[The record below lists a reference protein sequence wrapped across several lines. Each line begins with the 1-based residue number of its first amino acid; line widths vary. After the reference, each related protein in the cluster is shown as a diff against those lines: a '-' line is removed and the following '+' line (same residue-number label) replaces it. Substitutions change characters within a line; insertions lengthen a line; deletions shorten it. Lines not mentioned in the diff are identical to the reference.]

1 MEENSS
7 DQPRNRSGRDWLKRK
22 KAAEYLESLGCPI
35 SPRTL
40 EKWASNNNSGK
51 GPAFTRIRWNIV
63 RYHRKDLES
72 WAAREAV
79 RVE

>member
-1 MEENSS
+1 VAE
-7 DQPRNRSGRDWLKRK
+7 PDWLTRK
-22 KAAEYLESLGCPI
+22 KAAAYLERLGCPI
-35 SPRTL
+35 SHRTL
-40 EKWASNNNSGK
+40 EKWASKNNAGK

-63 RYHRKDLES
+63 RYARADLDA

>member
-1 MEENSS
+1 MPEPE
-7 DQPRNRSGRDWLKRK
+7 WLKRK
-22 KAAEYLESLGCPI
+22 QAAAYLEKLGCPI

-40 EKWASNNNSGK
+40 EKWASNGNKGK
-51 GPAFTRIRWNIV
+51 GPPFTRIRWNIV
-63 RYHRKDLES
+63 RYARADLDS